1 MSLERRCQEA
11 FSEGVQ
17 ERGRRYAGQGKICI
31 DSLSDF
37 EVRAHA
43 HGTEI
48 YEMRLLVDHDEAE
61 IGVECDCRY
70 ARMDFCKHLW
80 GLLLVLDR
88 ELPGRFELAGT
99 DDINLFFLEDP
110 ALITDDPGSFTR
122 AEPWGAVSHASAL
135 TLAQPRAP
143 ASPPP
148 APWQARLAQVRQ
160 AAGLEFRSPRRGELE
175 YRLDVDASRM
185 YGKLLVGFVE
195 RQPRADGSLG
205 RERGVPLSRADAA
218 TLVRPEDKRALSLLF
233 DLTRKA
239 FEFAHDTSGV
249 RVASFVEPA
258 AFARVLPA
266 LCETGRFAV
275 DADEIVPL
283 RWAGDE
289 PYRLLVELGP
299 ADRAKRVRA
308 TAYLVRGD
316 EPRVPL
322 VQPLLVH
329 GGGAVIFAD
338 QVALLERRH
347 GPLAVD
353 LRRRGGL
360 EAPRSEAVALV
371 RGLAEIVGACGLE
384 IEPALAST
392 LGLKVEGGQPQA
404 RVRFDAPDGRRRRV
418 PARID
423 FGYGDARVELHDP
436 SGTLV
441 GAGGAAIVCR
451 DAEAEAG
458 AVARIRAAGVGL
470 ATPKAPAG
478 VAGEVPHDQ
487 FAAVVRRLLDQGIA
501 VEARGRAV
509 RRGTTAS
516 LKVRT
521 GIDWFEVWADA
532 SFDGASVELP
542 AILRAIRDGQGFVQ
556 LGDGTSGL
564 IPDEWLERFGN
575 LAKLAPT
582 GEGAGEGAGEPGAVR
597 FSRAQALLL
606 DALLAS
612 EQDAEVDAA
621 YAQLRRRIRAH
632 DRVRPQPA
640 PRGFRGELRAYQQA
654 GVGWLRFLEE
664 LGLGGCLADDMG
676 LGKTVQILAHL
687 VGRRQRRRRAGEPDR
702 ASLVVVPRSLVFNWE
717 SEAARFAPGL
727 KVAVHHGA
735 ARGRE
740 ASSLEAADLIVT
752 TYATLRRDIQLFREL
767 EFDYAILDEA
777 QAIKN
782 PKSQMAKA
790 CRLLRA
796 RHRLA
801 LTGTPIENRLSDLF
815 SIFDFL
821 NPGLLGRSSVFDPD
835 NMKDAGDEFFEL
847 LARALRPVLLR
858 RTKEQVLDDLP
869 PKVEQTVACELSGA
883 QQRLYREL
891 RDHYR
896 ASLKAKLG
904 ADGSSLKRATIHV
917 LEALLRLRQAACHPG
932 LLDDGKRGAS
942 SAKLDA
948 LLERLV
954 DVVQS
959 GHKALVFS
967 QFTSFLDIVRRRLG
981 EDGIDYLYLDG
992 STRDR
997 GSLVERFQR
1006 DDDVK
1011 VFLLS
1016 LKAAGHGLNLTA
1028 AEYVFL
1034 LDPWWNPAVEAQA
1047 VDRAHRIGQRR
1058 RVFAYRLIAKD
1069 TVEEKVLALQTHKRQ
1084 LADAVV
1090 QHDASLLADLSTA
1103 DLELLLS

>member
-1 MSLERRCQEA
+1 MSLELRCEEA

-17 ERGRRYAGQGKICI
+17 ERGRTYAEKRICI
-31 DSLSDF
+31 DGLGDG

-48 YEMRLLVDHDEAE
+48 YKMRLLVEHDEHE
-61 IGVECDCRY
+61 IGVECDCPDTR
-70 ARMDFCKHLW
+70 RGFCKHLW

-88 ELPGRFELAGT
+88 DLPGRFELAGT
-99 DDINLFFLEDP
+99 DDINLYFLEDP
-110 ALITDDPGSFTR
+110 ELIADDPDSVTR
-122 AEPWGAVSHASAL
+122 AEPPGAIGHASAL
-135 TLAQPRAP
+135 TLARPRGP
-143 ASPPP
+143 GNPQP
-148 APWQARLAQVRQ
+148 APWQARLTQVRK
-160 AAGLEFRSPRRGELE
+160 AAGPEFRSPRRGELE
-175 YRLDVDASRM
+175 YRLDVDASRER
-185 YGKLLVGFVE
+185 GKLFVAFVE
-195 RQPRADGSLG
+195 RQPRADGRLG
-205 RERGVPLSRADAA
+205 RPRIVPMSRADAA

-233 DLTRKA
+233 ELGRPA
-239 FEFAHDTSGV
+239 FEFIYATGGV
-249 RVASFVEPA
+249 RTATLLEPA
-258 AFARVLPA
+258 VFARVLPA

-283 RWAGDE
+283 GWAGDE
-289 PYRLLVELGP
+289 PYRLVVELGQV
-299 ADRAKRVRA
+299 DRGTRVRA
-308 TAYLVRGD
+308 AAYLVRGD

-322 VQPLLVH
+322 DQPLLVH

-338 QVALLERRH
+338 RVALVERRH
-347 GPLAVD
+347 GPLAVE
-353 LRRRGGL
+353 LRHRGVL
-360 EAPRSEAVALV
+360 EAPRGEAVELA
-371 RGLAEIVGACGLE
+371 RGLAEIVGASGLE
-384 IEPALAST
+384 IEPEITSL
-392 LGLKVEGGQPQA
+392 LGLKVEGGQPQP
-404 RVRFDAPDGRRRRV
+404 RVRFDAPDGRRLRV

-441 GAGGAAIVCR
+441 GAGGAAILCR
-451 DAEAEAG
+451 DAEAEAEV
-458 AVARIRAAGVGL
+458 VAEIRAAGVGP
-470 ATPKAPAG
+470 ATPKAPMG
-478 VAGEVPHDQ
+478 VAGEVPHDE
-487 FAAVVRRLLDQGIA
+487 FAAVVRRLLNHGIA

-521 GIDWFEVWADA
+521 EIDWFEVWTDA
-532 SFDGASVELP
+532 SFDGASLEIP
-542 AILRAIRDGQGFVQ
+542 AILRAIRDGQDFVQ

-564 IPDEWLERFGN
+564 IPDEWLERFGD
-575 LAKLAPT
+575 LAKLAS
-582 GEGAGEGAGEPGAVR
+582 AGEGAGEPGAVR

-612 EQDAEVDAA
+612 EQGAEVDAA
-621 YAQLRRRIRAH
+621 YAQLRQRIRAH
-632 DRVRPQPA
+632 ERVRPQRA
-640 PRGFRGELRAYQQA
+640 PRGFRGELRGYQQA
-654 GVGWLRFLEE
+654 GVGWLRALEE

-702 ASLVVVPRSLVFNWE
+702 PSLVVVPRSLVFNWE

-1058 RVFAYRLIAKD
+1058 RVFTYRLIAKD